1 MKWRGMMIKIFD
13 LEKISKEKR
22 CFLLKRSGLDIDSVK
37 SKVSEIIRDVQQNG
51 DDACNKYTELFDG
64 VKLEKNRVIQ
74 DEIDLAWKK
83 IDTDLLSTI
92 KQQIKYSNKFHKIQV
107 RKNKKIKIKKGII
120 LGEKYTPIESVG
132 LYVPGGRAAYP
143 TVLQILAVPAKIAK
157 VPRVVVCT
165 PPDKNGRLS
174 ETILVIADLLRVDEI
189 YKIGGVQ
196 AIAALAYGTET
207 MRPVKKIVGPGNVYV
222 SCAKM
227 LVFGRVD
234 IDMPAGPSEAIILAD
249 KTANPVF
256 IAADILARCEHDPNA
271 SAVLLTDSKD
281 LSYDVKTEIEEQ
293 FKFLKRQKII
303 KKSLGKY
310 SAIIV
315 SENWDEIIRFT
326 NEYAPEH
333 LEIMVK
339 KPWEML
345 SKIRNAGS
353 VFLGNYAPV
362 AAGDYASGANHVLP
376 TGQYAKMFSP
386 VGVDTFQKK
395 SEYQFI
401 TKNALKTLNP
411 IVKKISEIEGLD
423 GHYNSLKVR
432 LDR

>member
-1 MKWRGMMIKIFD
+1 MIKIYY
-13 LEKISKEKR
+13 LKKISKEKR

-37 SKVSEIIRDVQQNG
+37 NKVSEIIRDVQQNG
-51 DDACNKYTELFDG
+51 DDACNKYTECFDG
-64 VKLEKNRVIQ
+64 VKLEKIRVTRE
-74 DEIDLAWKK
+74 EIDFAWKK
-83 IDTDLLSTI
+83 IDKNLLSTI
-92 KQQIKYSNKFHKIQV
+92 KQQIKYSKKFHKIQV
-107 RKNKKIKIKKGII
+107 RKNKKIKIEKGII
-120 LGEKYTPIESVG
+120 LGEKYTPIDSVG
-132 LYVPGGRAAYP
+132 LYVPGGRATYP

-174 ETILVIADLLRVDEI
+174 ETILVIADLLGVDEI
-189 YKIGGVQ
+189 YKIGGAQ

-207 MRPVKKIVGPGNVYV
+207 ICPVKKIVGPGNIYV
-222 SCAKM
+222 SCAKI

-234 IDMPAGPSEAIILAD
+234 IDMPAGPSEVIILAD

-281 LSYDVKTEIEEQ
+281 LSYKVKNEIEKQ
-293 FKFLKRQKII
+293 FIYLKRQKII
-303 KKSLGKY
+303 KKSLRKY

-345 SKIRNAGS
+345 PKICNAGS
-353 VFLGNYAPV
+353 IFLGNYAPV
-362 AAGDYASGANHVLP
+362 AAGDYATGANHVLP

-386 VGVDTFQKK
+386 VGVGTFQKK
-395 SEYQFI
+395 SDYQFI
-401 TKNALKTLNP
+401 TKKGLKTLNP
-411 IVKKISEIEGLD
+411 IVRKISEIEGLD

-432 LDR
+432 LN